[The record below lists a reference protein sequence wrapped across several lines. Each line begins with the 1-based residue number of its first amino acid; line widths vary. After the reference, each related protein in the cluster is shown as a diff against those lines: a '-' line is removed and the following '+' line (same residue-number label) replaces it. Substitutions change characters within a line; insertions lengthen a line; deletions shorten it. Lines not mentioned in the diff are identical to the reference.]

1 MVLLILLQINT
12 HYEKGRGMND
22 TIKKIGIRLKAARK
36 SAGYRS
42 ATAFASEKN
51 IPMSTYSQHEGGK
64 RSINAEMIL
73 YYCEQF
79 AIEPGWLLSG
89 YGTPFTA
96 DNKDLRKKSK
106 ILHDMLEEESDLA
119 LDEEQENSLSPIVS
133 DVTRVD
139 VQLYKEILVRLLPL
153 YREDNIQISDKELID
168 FSVEVYNGIVTT
180 SAAMKDKIAMI
191 ELSIASLKRGVIK
204 QKAAE
209 QEQKTA

>member
-1 MVLLILLQINT
+1 MR
-12 HYEKGRGMND
+12 RGNDMNE
-22 TIKKIGIRLKAARK
+22 TIKKIGIRLRAARK
-36 SAGYRS
+36 AGGYRS

-73 YYCEQF
+73 YYCEQL

-96 DNKDLRKKSK
+96 DNKDLHKKNE
-106 ILHDMLEEESDLA
+106 IINDVLEEEYGLT
-119 LDEEQENSLSPIVS
+119 LETEQENSLGPIIS

-153 YREDNIQISDKELID
+153 YREDNVQITDKELID

-191 ELSIASLKRGVIK
+191 DLSIASLKRGVVK

>member
-1 MVLLILLQINT
+1 
-12 HYEKGRGMND
+12 MND

-64 RSINAEMIL
+64 RSVNAEMIL
-73 YYCEQF
+73 YYCEELG
-79 AIEPGWLLSG
+79 IEPGWLLSG
-89 YGTPFTA
+89 YGTPFIT
-96 DNKDLRKKSK
+96 DDKDVHKKSE
-106 ILHDMLEEESDLA
+106 ILNDVLQEECGLA
-119 LDEEQENSLSPIVS
+119 LDDEQEANLGPIIS
-133 DVTRVD
+133 DVARVD

-153 YREDNIQISDKELID
+153 YREENVQISDKELID

-191 ELSIASLKRGVIK
+191 DLSIASLKRGVVK